1 MRPNISQS
9 IGPIFR
15 VIAADDQLEVSFLD
29 TSKDVAMTTNFCR
42 NYYMGVAGR
51 KWLVAQPGGLTLL
64 IVGLTA
70 RALPV
75 IKREPT
81 SVAIIARWLQ
91 VSHTAFSYSTY
102 TDDTSL
108 AIADDLGPD
117 LQNILRFIVIL
128 S

>member
-9 IGPIFR
+9 IGPMFR

-29 TSKDVAMTTNFCR
+29 TLKDDAMTTNFCR

-81 SVAIIARWLQ
+81 CVAIIARWLQ

>member
-1 MRPNISQS
+1 
-9 IGPIFR
+9 
-15 VIAADDQLEVSFLD
+15 
-29 TSKDVAMTTNFCR
+29 
-42 NYYMGVAGR
+42 MGVAGR

-108 AIADDLGPD
+108 AIADDL
-117 LQNILRFIVIL
+117 LRCKFVSHDWVNNNSGSPPSCDYDFGNDRWRRLPSCSIGK
-128 S
+128 